1 LLDVNLKLDKC
12 PAQPGN
18 SNMSSSISFLLSLLL
33 IFANCLAG
41 IAQSPSYNGQSYNVN
56 PSQPSRTQPFPYDA
70 QTPNVAP
77 GPPPGNWSNFWQ
89 GGAGNSANNENV
101 LGQNIVLTG
110 VLDEDISSKSSKVG
124 DVFAIVLEEGYVAS
138 GKVLIPNGSKIIG
151 SVTGVT
157 SAKSLSNGY
166 PGSVQVS
173 LQSLV
178 LPDGSNMPIY
188 AFIDYN
194 PSLNRAPQSKQRNN
208 GIPVAQYGRSI
219 TSGLMTSLGSFGTRA
234 GLPVANA
241 NYKRAGSEFLL
252 KKGEMLPVRLNRP
265 LDLKQIA
272 PIRINN

>member
-1 LLDVNLKLDKC
+1 
-12 PAQPGN
+12 
-18 SNMSSSISFLLSLLL
+18 M
-33 IFANCLAG
+33 
-41 IAQSPSYNGQSYNVN
+41 AQSPGYNGQSYNVN
-56 PSQPSRTQPFPYDA
+56 PSQPLRTQPFPFDA
-70 QTPNVAP
+70 QPGNPAANPAP
-77 GPPPGNWSNFWQ
+77 GTSPGNWSNFWQ
-89 GGAGNSANNENV
+89 TGAGNSANNENV

-110 VLDEDISSKSSKVG
+110 ILDEDISSKSSKVG

-138 GKVLIPNGSKIIG
+138 GKVLIPNGAKIIG
-151 SVTGVT
+151 SITGVT

-194 PSLNRAPQSKQRNN
+194 PSLNRAPQAKQRNN

-219 TSGLMTSLGSFGTRA
+219 TSGLMTSLGSFGNRA
-234 GLPVANA
+234 GLPMNNV

-252 KKGEMLPVRLNRP
+252 KKGEMLPVRLNRD
-265 LDLKQIA
+265 LDLKQIT
-272 PIRINN
+272 PIRINH